1 MLPCWQLQEL
11 AEGIGDINT
20 EGKLLLLIITFMCVR
35 EQETLSGQKEEKET
49 GSQRGRS
56 SGVSST
62 RLAHP
67 RGLPWRPETL
77 RLWGRGGLL
86 VQLHA
91 SPGSSCSTAKSCW
104 LCRGSE
110 PTSGA
115 GSPEGP
121 TAPAPPNG
129 TFPAAGLGPR
139 GGWVMGLGWMGAG
152 ADGVPQPKVRLGG
165 LEGSPPLL
173 ALGEAKWAVPP
184 QQRPGP
190 RPSAGGDRQP
200 VFGEPCGKQSLDL
213 S

>member
-49 GSQRGRS
+49 GSRRGRS

-67 RGLPWRPETL
+67 WGLLWRPETL

-91 SPGSSCSTAKSCW
+91 SPGSSCSTAKRRW

-115 GSPEGP
+115 ESPEGP
-121 TAPAPPNG
+121 TAPGLLNG

-139 GGWVMGLGWMGAG
+139 GGWVMGLAGWE
-152 ADGVPQPKVRLGG
+152 LGQM
-165 LEGSPPLL
+165 GSPSP
-173 ALGEAKWAVPP
+173 K
-184 QQRPGP
+184 
-190 RPSAGGDRQP
+190 
-200 VFGEPCGKQSLDL
+200 
-213 S
+213 